1 MRRRT
6 ALLSGAGV
14 LVVAAAAVVVGV
26 VVATSAPDAAA
37 TAGGIDAPAYVTTET
52 GAPVVERDGVTAPD
66 DRVAADPAP
75 FGGTVDYADG
85 LTVRTEAV
93 DQGTVTSTGA
103 GVVTGAPFVVFS
115 VTVHNGT
122 DADVDL
128 TSVVPSLRAGSDA
141 VPAAPLYD
149 DVDVA
154 DLDSVV
160 AAGDDVTARYAFVVP
175 DDRRDEATLYLD
187 LDGVHA
193 PATFTGSLP
202 R

>member
-6 ALLSGAGV
+6 LLLSGAGV
-14 LVVAAAAVVVGV
+14 VVLAAAVVVAV
-26 VVATSAPDAAA
+26 VVTTGSNEA
-37 TAGGIDAPAYVTTET
+37 TASGGGIDAPAYVTTET
-52 GAPVVERDGVTAPD
+52 GAPAVERDGAEAPE
-66 DRVAADPAP
+66 DRVQADAVP
-75 FGGTVDYADG
+75 FAESVDYPDG
-85 LTVRTEAV
+85 LTVTSEAV
-93 DQGTVTSTGA
+93 DQGTVTATGA
-103 GVVTGAPFVVFS
+103 GVVTGAPYVVFA

-128 TSVVPSLRAGSDA
+128 TSVVPSLRAGSGA
-141 VPAAPLYD
+141 VPSAPLYD

-160 AAGDDVTARYAFVVP
+160 TAGADVTARYAFVVP
-175 DDRRDEATLYLD
+175 EDRRDQATLYLD

>member
-6 ALLSGAGV
+6 LLLSGAGV
-14 LVVAAAAVVVGV
+14 VVLAAAVVVAV
-26 VVATSAPDAAA
+26 VVTTGSDEA
-37 TAGGIDAPAYVTTET
+37 TASGGGVDAPAYVTTET
-52 GAPVVERDGVTAPD
+52 GAPAVERDGVAVPD
-66 DRVAADPAP
+66 DRVQADVVP
-75 FGGTVDYADG
+75 FGDSVDYPDG
-85 LTVRTEAV
+85 LTVTTEAV
-93 DQGTVTSTGA
+93 DQGTVTATGA
-103 GVVTGAPFVVFS
+103 GVVTGAPYVVFA

-141 VPAAPLYD
+141 VPSAPLYD

-160 AAGDDVTARYAFVVP
+160 AAGADVTARYAFVVP
-175 DDRRDEATLYLD
+175 EDRRDQATLYLD

>member
-6 ALLSGAGV
+6 LLLSGAGV
-14 LVVAAAAVVVGV
+14 VGLAAAVVATV
-26 VVATSAPDAAA
+26 VLTAGPNDAEATG
-37 TAGGIDAPAYVTTET
+37 GGIDAPAYVATET
-52 GAPVVERDGVTAPD
+52 GAPVVERDGAEAPE
-66 DRVAADPAP
+66 DRVQADAVP
-75 FGGTVDYADG
+75 FADSVDYGDG
-85 LTVRTEAV
+85 LTVTTEAV
-93 DQGTVTSTGA
+93 DQGTVTATGS
-103 GVVTGAPFVVFS
+103 GVVTGAPYVVFS

-141 VPAAPLYD
+141 VPSAPLYD
-149 DVDVA
+149 DVDVS

-160 AAGDDVTARYAFVVP
+160 AAGADVTARYAFVVP
-175 DDRRDEATLYLD
+175 EDRRDQATLYLD

>member
-6 ALLSGAGV
+6 LLLSGAGV
-14 LVVAAAAVVVGV
+14 VVLAAAVVATV
-26 VVATSAPDAAA
+26 VL
-37 TAGGIDAPAYVTTET
+37 TAGSNEAEASGGGIDAPAYVTTET
-52 GAPVVERDGVTAPD
+52 GAPAVERDGAVAPD
-66 DRVAADPAP
+66 ARLQADVVP
-75 FGGTVDYADG
+75 FADSVDYPDG
-85 LTVRTEAV
+85 LTVTTEAV
-93 DQGTVTSTGA
+93 DQGTVTATGA
-103 GVVTGAPFVVFS
+103 GVVTGAPYVVFA

-141 VPAAPLYD
+141 VPSAPLYD

-160 AAGDDVTARYAFVVP
+160 AAGADVTARYAFVVP
-175 DDRRDEATLYLD
+175 ADRRDQATLYLD

>member
-6 ALLSGAGV
+6 VLLSGAGV
-14 LVVAAAAVVVGV
+14 VVLADAVVVAV
-26 VVATSAPDAAA
+26 VVTTGAPERAEGAA
-37 TAGGIDAPAYVTTET
+37 GVDAPAYVTTET
-52 GAPVVERDGVTAPD
+52 GAPAVEREGAEAPE
-66 DRVAADPAP
+66 DRVQAEAAP
-75 FGGTVDYADG
+75 FADSVDYPDG
-85 LTVRTEAV
+85 LTVTTEAV

-103 GVVTGAPFVVFS
+103 GVVTGAPYVVFS

-160 AAGDDVTARYAFVVP
+160 AAGADVDARYAFVVP
-175 DDRRDEATLYLD
+175 EDRRDQATLYLD

>member
-6 ALLSGAGV
+6 LLLSGACVVV
-14 LVVAAAAVVVGV
+14 LAAAVVVAV
-26 VVATSAPDAAA
+26 VVTTGSNEA
-37 TAGGIDAPAYVTTET
+37 TASGGGIDAPAYVTTET
-52 GAPVVERDGVTAPD
+52 GAPAVERDGAAAPD
-66 DRVAADPAP
+66 DRVQADVVP
-75 FGGTVDYADG
+75 FADSVDYPDG
-85 LTVRTEAV
+85 LTVTTEAV
-93 DQGTVTSTGA
+93 DQGTVTATGA
-103 GVVTGAPFVVFS
+103 GVVTGAPYVVFA
-115 VTVHNGT
+115 VRVHNGT

-141 VPAAPLYD
+141 VPSAPLYD

-160 AAGDDVTARYAFVVP
+160 AAGADVTARYAFVVP
-175 DDRRDEATLYLD
+175 EDRRDQATLYLD

>member
-6 ALLSGAGV
+6 LLLSGAGV
-14 LVVAAAAVVVGV
+14 VVLAAAVLATVVLTTG
-26 VVATSAPDAAA
+26 ANEAEASG
-37 TAGGIDAPAYVTTET
+37 GGIDAPAYVATET
-52 GAPVVERDGVTAPD
+52 GAPAVERDGAEAPE
-66 DRVAADPAP
+66 DRVQADAVP
-75 FGGTVDYADG
+75 FADTVDYPDG
-85 LTVRTEAV
+85 LTVTTEAV
-93 DQGTVTSTGA
+93 DQGTVTATGS
-103 GVVTGAPFVVFS
+103 GVVTGAPYVVFS

-141 VPAAPLYD
+141 VPSAPLYD
-149 DVDVA
+149 DVDVS

-160 AAGDDVTARYAFVVP
+160 AAGADVTARYAFVVP
-175 DDRRDEATLYLD
+175 EDRRDQATLYLD

>member
-6 ALLSGAGV
+6 LLLSGAGV
-14 LVVAAAAVVVGV
+14 VVLAAAAVVVAV
-26 VVATSAPDAAA
+26 VVTTGPPERAEGAA
-37 TAGGIDAPAYVTTET
+37 GVDAPAYVTTET
-52 GAPVVERDGVTAPD
+52 GAPAVEREGAEAPEDRVQAETAPF
-66 DRVAADPAP
+66 AD
-75 FGGTVDYADG
+75 TVDYPDG
-85 LTVRTEAV
+85 LTVTTEAV
-93 DQGTVTSTGA
+93 DQGTVTATGA
-103 GVVTGAPFVVFS
+103 GVVTGARYVVFA

-128 TSVVPSLRAGSDA
+128 TSVVPSLRAGGDA
-141 VPAAPLYD
+141 VPSAPLYD

-160 AAGDDVTARYAFVVP
+160 AAGADVTARYAFVVP
-175 DDRRDEATLYLD
+175 EDRRDQATLYLD

>member
-6 ALLSGAGV
+6 ALLSGAG
-14 LVVAAAAVVVGV
+14 LVAAAAAVVAV
-26 VVATSAPDAAA
+26 VVTTGADDA
-37 TAGGIDAPAYVTTET
+37 TASGGGIDAPAYVTSET
-52 GAPVVERDGVTAPD
+52 GAPTVEREGAEAPEDRLQADAVPFD
-66 DRVAADPAP
+66 DTVAYP
-75 FGGTVDYADG
+75 DG
-85 LTVRTEAV
+85 LTVTTEAV
-93 DQGTVTSTGA
+93 DQGTVTATGA
-103 GVVTGAPFVVFS
+103 GVVTGAPYVVFA

-141 VPAAPLYD
+141 VPSAPLYD

-160 AAGDDVTARYAFVVP
+160 ATGADVTARYAFVVP
-175 DDRRDEATLYLD
+175 EHRRDQATLFLD
-187 LDGVHA
+187 LDGAHA